1 MAPILYK
8 DNTDGN
14 GAAATAAPKQELHQ
28 EPPTPPTKMAPR
40 HSSFADLLTESGLR
54 ASLYLPKSKTEGNN
68 SSSCS
73 SCNIDMSEE
82 ARAAVADWTLQ
93 LKFWGKSCFDEEA
106 FNMLLDDIGYAR
118 SRDGLF
124 DDLLQDV
131 AYANPNFDVS
141 SRSIS
146 VENMC
151 QMYASEPYRVP
162 EQAVFNDGE
171 ALMSF
176 VEALFRKSDVT
187 GDNVLDYDEVKQL
200 LRSLLGTE
208 PTQDMIDEAF
218 KALDVNGD
226 GHVNFE
232 EFKSFMLKANVND
245 VSSLSSDFNEAILSP
260 SHSSDLEFVTEL
272 EEYCKSHR

>member
-1 MAPILYK
+1 MAPILCE
-8 DNTDGN
+8 TN
-14 GAAATAAPKQELHQ
+14 GATTAAPKQQPQQ
-28 EPPTPPTKMAPR
+28 EPTQPPTKMAPR

-68 SSSCS
+68 SNSGSD

-93 LKFWGKSCFDEEA
+93 LKFWGISCFDEEA
-106 FNMLLDDIGYAR
+106 FNMLLDDIDYAR

-131 AYANPNFDVS
+131 AYADPNFDVS

-245 VSSLSSDFNEAILSP
+245 VSSLSSDFSEAILSP

>member
-1 MAPILYK
+1 MAPIFYR
-8 DNTDGN
+8 DNTDG
-14 GAAATAAPKQELHQ
+14 AATAAQPQNEH
-28 EPPTPPTKMAPR
+28 EPTQPYVDLNASR
-40 HSSFADLLTESGLR
+40 HSFADLLRESGLE
-54 ASLYLPKSKTEGNN
+54 ASLYLPRSKTEGNL
-68 SSSCS
+68 SSSD
-73 SCNIDMSEE
+73 SCKVPLGEE
-82 ARAAVADWTLQ
+82 AKAAVADCALQ

-106 FNMLLDDIGYAR
+106 FNMLLDDIGYTR

-124 DDLLQDV
+124 DDLLEDV
-131 AYANPNFDVS
+131 AYADPKFDVS

-146 VENMC
+146 VDNMC

-162 EQAVFNDGE
+162 EQAVFNNGE

-200 LRSLLGTE
+200 LRSLLGSE
-208 PTQDMIDEAF
+208 PTQEMVDEAF
-218 KALDVNGD
+218 KALDVDGD
-226 GHVNFE
+226 GQVNFE

-245 VSSLSSDFNEAILSP
+245 FSTLSSDFNESMLSP

-272 EEYCKSHR
+272 EKYCKSHR